1 MNDFDNLARANDNL
15 AAMAESLNASTAL
28 NIETAQR
35 QLEISRDVQSVA
47 AIAGEMHAVIAANT
61 EAMKAMTDGVA
72 NAALRAEDASNLV
85 FERVEERAVQ
95 TLRDVDRA
103 AKIAM
108 KNSEASA
115 SAAVEEIERARKSLL
130 TTTLAVSLSCAAALA
145 IVFLIA
151 VGSMWTQFQAGAEWL
166 VRYGWLAIPVL
177 MVLCA
182 AGGYKLATFA
192 QKR

>member
-1 MNDFDNLARANDNL
+1 MNDFDNLARTNDNL
-15 AAMAESLNASTAL
+15 AAMAESLNASAAL

-35 QLEISRDVQSVA
+35 QLEMSRDVQSVA
-47 AIAGEMHAVIAANT
+47 AIVSEVHVALTENT

-115 SAAVEEIERARKSLL
+115 SAAVEEIERARKALL

-151 VGSMWTQFQAGAEWL
+151 LGSMWTQFQAGAEWL
-166 VRYGWLAIPVL
+166 VKYGWLAIPVL

-192 QKR
+192 QER

>member
-15 AAMAESLNASTAL
+15 AAMAESLNASAAL

-35 QLEISRDVQSVA
+35 QLEMSRDVQSVA
-47 AIAGEMHAVIAANT
+47 AIVSEVHVALTENT

-115 SAAVEEIERARKSLL
+115 SAAVEEIERARKALL
-130 TTTLAVSLSCAAALA
+130 TTTLAASLSCAAALA

-151 VGSMWTQFQAGAEWL
+151 LGSMWTQFQAGAEWL
-166 VRYGWLAIPVL
+166 VKYGWLAIPVL

-192 QKR
+192 QER

>member
-15 AAMAESLNASTAL
+15 AAMAESLNASTTL

-61 EAMKAMTDGVA
+61 EAMKAVTDGVA
-72 NAALRAEDASNLV
+72 NAALRAEDASNIV

-145 IVFLIA
+145 IVLLIA

-166 VRYGWLAIPVL
+166 VKYGWLAIPVL
-177 MVLCA
+177 MVLCV
-182 AGGYKLATFA
+182 AGGYKLAAFVR
-192 QKR
+192 KR

>member
-1 MNDFDNLARANDNL
+1 MNDFDNLARENANL
-15 AAMAESLNASTAL
+15 AAMAESLDASASL

-47 AIAGEMHAVIAANT
+47 SIAGEMHAVITANT

-115 SAAVEEIERARKSLL
+115 SAAVEEIERARKALL
-130 TTTLAVSLSCAAALA
+130 TTTLAVSLSCAGALA

-151 VGSMWTQFQAGAEWL
+151 VGSMWMQFQAGAEWL

-177 MVLCA
+177 MVLCV

>member
-1 MNDFDNLARANDNL
+1 MNDFDNLASDNL
-15 AAMAESLNASTAL
+15 SAMAEGLDASARLTKEAGQRQ
-28 NIETAQR
+28 IETA
-35 QLEISRDVQSVA
+35 RDMHSVA
-47 AIAGEMHAVIAANT
+47 AVAREMHAALTANT
-61 EAMKAMTDGVA
+61 EAMRAMSDGVA

-103 AKIAM
+103 AKIVM
-108 KNSEASA
+108 KNSEVSA
-115 SAAVEEIERARKSLL
+115 SAAVEEIERARKALL

-151 VGSMWTQFQAGAEWL
+151 LGSMWTQFQAGAEWL
-166 VRYGWLAIPVL
+166 VKYGWLAIPVL

>member
-1 MNDFDNLARANDNL
+1 MNDYDNLANDNL
-15 AAMAESLNASTAL
+15 AVMVEGLDASATLKEQAAQL
-28 NIETAQR
+28 QLETA
-35 QLEISRDVQSVA
+35 RDMHSVA
-47 AIAGEMHAVIAANT
+47 AIAGEMHAAIAANT
-61 EAMKAMTDGVA
+61 EAMRAMTDGVT

-115 SAAVEEIERARKSLL
+115 SAAVEEIEQARKALL

-145 IVFLIA
+145 VVLLLA

-166 VRYGWLAIPVL
+166 VKYGWLAIPVL
-177 MVLCA
+177 MVPCV
-182 AGGYKLATFA
+182 AGGYKLATFV

>member
-15 AAMAESLNASTAL
+15 AAMAESLNASAAL

-35 QLEISRDVQSVA
+35 QLEMSRDVQSVA
-47 AIAGEMHAVIAANT
+47 AIVSEVHVALTENT

-145 IVFLIA
+145 VVLLLA

-166 VRYGWLAIPVL
+166 VKYGWLAIPVL
-177 MVLCA
+177 MVLCV
-182 AGGYKLATFA
+182 AGGYKLATFV

>member
-15 AAMAESLNASTAL
+15 AAMAESLDASASL

-35 QLEISRDVQSVA
+35 QLKISRDVQSVA

-61 EAMKAMTDGVA
+61 EAMKSMTDGVT

-85 FERVEERAVQ
+85 FDRVEERAVQ

-115 SAAVEEIERARKSLL
+115 SAAVEEIERARKALL
-130 TTTLAVSLSCAAALA
+130 TTTLTVSLSCAAALA

-151 VGSMWTQFQAGAEWL
+151 AGSMWTQFQAGAEWL
-166 VRYGWLAIPVL
+166 VKYGWLAIPVL

-182 AGGYKLATFA
+182 AGGYKLATFV

>member
-15 AAMAESLNASTAL
+15 AAMAESLDASASL

-108 KNSEASA
+108 KNSEVSA
-115 SAAVEEIERARKSLL
+115 SAAVEEIERARKALL

-166 VRYGWLAIPVL
+166 VKYGWLAIPVL
-177 MVLCA
+177 MVLCV

>member
-1 MNDFDNLARANDNL
+1 MNDFDNLANDNL
-15 AAMAESLNASTAL
+15 AAVAEGLDASARLTEEVGQRQ
-28 NIETAQR
+28 IETA
-35 QLEISRDVQSVA
+35 RDMHSVA
-47 AIAGEMHAVIAANT
+47 AVAREMHVALTANT
-61 EAMKAMTDGVA
+61 EAMRAMTDGVA
-72 NAALRAEDASNLV
+72 DAALRVEDASNLV

-145 IVFLIA
+145 VVLLLA

-182 AGGYKLATFA
+182 AGGYKFATFV

>member
-15 AAMAESLNASTAL
+15 AAMAESLNASAAL

-35 QLEISRDVQSVA
+35 QLEMSRDVQSVA
-47 AIAGEMHAVIAANT
+47 AIVSEVHVALTENT

-115 SAAVEEIERARKSLL
+115 SAAVEEIERAHKALL

-151 VGSMWTQFQAGAEWL
+151 LGSMWTQFQAGAEWL
-166 VRYGWLAIPVL
+166 VKYGWLAIPVL

-192 QKR
+192 QGR

>member
-1 MNDFDNLARANDNL
+1 
-15 AAMAESLNASTAL
+15 
-28 NIETAQR
+28 
-35 QLEISRDVQSVA
+35 
-47 AIAGEMHAVIAANT
+47 
-61 EAMKAMTDGVA
+61 MTDGVA

-108 KNSEASA
+108 KNSGASA

-145 IVFLIA
+145 VVLLLA

-166 VRYGWLAIPVL
+166 VKYGWLAIPVL

-182 AGGYKLATFA
+182 AGGYKFATFV

>member
-15 AAMAESLNASTAL
+15 AAMAESLNASAAL

-35 QLEISRDVQSVA
+35 QLEMSRDVQSVA
-47 AIAGEMHAVIAANT
+47 AIVSEVHVALTENT

-115 SAAVEEIERARKSLL
+115 SAAVEEIERARKALL

-151 VGSMWTQFQAGAEWL
+151 LGSMWTQFQAGAEWL
-166 VRYGWLAIPVL
+166 VKYGWLAIPVL
-177 MVLCA
+177 MVLCV
-182 AGGYKLATFA
+182 AGGYKLAIFI

>member
-1 MNDFDNLARANDNL
+1 MNDFDSLASDNL
-15 AAMAESLNASTAL
+15 AAVAEGLDASARLTEEVGQRQ
-28 NIETAQR
+28 IETA
-35 QLEISRDVQSVA
+35 RDMHSVA
-47 AIAGEMHAVIAANT
+47 AVAREMHVALTANT
-61 EAMKAMTDGVA
+61 EAMRAMTDGVV

-145 IVFLIA
+145 VVLLLA

-166 VRYGWLAIPVL
+166 VKYGWLAIPVL

-182 AGGYKLATFA
+182 AGGYKFATFV